1 MQKQLN
7 SGAVYKWISDRNK
20 NTDKLAYFGFNFY
33 RKSTLYDVNFMRTQ
47 NQNEFKIH
55 QGYKTGRIN
64 Y

>member
-1 MQKQLN
+1 MYILDLFLKIRIL
-7 SGAVYKWISDRNK
+7 VR
-20 NTDKLAYFGFNFY
+20 
-33 RKSTLYDVNFMRTQ
+33 LYDVIFMRTQ